1 MRFNIM
7 YGTSLIKS
15 GEQMSRKQKKAKTK
29 QTYLGF
35 LFDVV
40 MWHGKVFVKYEIIQS
55 FDFKCLC
62 DQINFTELKH
72 QLSMISGFLLNSS

>member
-1 MRFNIM
+1 
-7 YGTSLIKS
+7 
-15 GEQMSRKQKKAKTK
+15 MSRKQKKATK
-29 QTYLGF
+29 IKIYWGF
-35 LFDVV
+35 LFYVV
-40 MWHGKVFVKYEIIQS
+40 MWHGKVFVKYEIIQT